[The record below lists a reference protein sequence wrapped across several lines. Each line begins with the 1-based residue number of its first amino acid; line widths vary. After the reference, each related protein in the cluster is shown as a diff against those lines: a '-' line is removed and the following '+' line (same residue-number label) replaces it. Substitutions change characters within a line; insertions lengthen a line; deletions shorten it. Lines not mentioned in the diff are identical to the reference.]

1 MNHDFFYREWNWIE
15 QLSAAFH
22 VFAANIKSI
31 LKVLLIVFL
40 PISILE
46 SIINGRML
54 NAYTVFQQIAQAG
67 VSLSNEADFFQA
79 AYQVL
84 FHSGLTLL
92 VGLFLQPVGTIAI
105 AKMVK
110 QFVTKQEISFGTAL
124 GEAFSLM
131 PTIVF
136 SGIINGVLIFLSSLI
151 IVPGIYLS
159 VAWVFYVYAIGLSD
173 KKGMEPMR
181 YSKALV
187 KGKWWRTFG
196 YLLLLAV
203 IAMLWNSAFQLSYS
217 FFPNAR
223 IGNAVYQFL
232 CYFSAAFVTV
242 GQALLFLNRE
252 AVTYGIPTEP
262 AAEDAPAESVTGT
275 VEGEP
280 TENEENKE

>member
-22 VFAANIKSI
+22 VFAANIKPI

-110 QFVTKQEISFGTAL
+110 QFVTKQEISFDC
-124 GEAFSLM
+124 
-131 PTIVF
+131 VF
-136 SGIINGVLIFLSSLI
+136 GDYLRCADFPDQFDYCARNLPERGLGVLC
-151 IVPGIYLS
+151 VCH
-159 VAWVFYVYAIGLSD
+159 W
-173 KKGMEPMR
+173 
-181 YSKALV
+181 
-187 KGKWWRTFG
+187 
-196 YLLLLAV
+196 
-203 IAMLWNSAFQLSYS
+203 
-217 FFPNAR
+217 
-223 IGNAVYQFL
+223 
-232 CYFSAAFVTV
+232 
-242 GQALLFLNRE
+242 
-252 AVTYGIPTEP
+252 
-262 AAEDAPAESVTGT
+262 AE
-275 VEGEP
+275 
-280 TENEENKE
+280 

>member
-1 MNHDFFYREWNWIE
+1 MIFFYREWNWIE

-22 VFAANIKSI
+22 VFAANIKPI

-79 AYQVL
+79 PIRCC
-84 FHSGLTLL
+84 STPGLTLL
-92 VGLFLQPVGTIAI
+92 VGLFFAACRDDCHCKGGKAVCDKAGNFLRHCVGRSLFPDADDC
-105 AKMVK
+105 V
-110 QFVTKQEISFGTAL
+110 FGV
-124 GEAFSLM
+124 
-131 PTIVF
+131 IY
-136 SGIINGVLIFLSSLI
+136 GVLIFLTSLI

-187 KGKWWRTFG
+187 KGKWWRTFW
-196 YLLLLAV
+196 L
-203 IAMLWNSAFQLSYS
+203 
-217 FFPNAR
+217 
-223 IGNAVYQFL
+223 
-232 CYFSAAFVTV
+232 SAAA
-242 GQALLFLNRE
+242 GCDCDALEFC
-252 AVTYGIPTEP
+252 I
-262 AAEDAPAESVTGT
+262 PAELQLFPERKNWECGVSSFCVISLLRL
-275 VEGEP
+275 
-280 TENEENKE
+280 

>member
-22 VFAANIKSI
+22 VFAANIKPI
-31 LKVLLIVFL
+31 LKMLLIVFL

-136 SGIINGVLIFLSSLI
+136 SGIIYGVLIFLSSLI

-187 KGKWWRTFG
+187 KGKWWRTF
-196 YLLLLAV
+196 
-203 IAMLWNSAFQLSYS
+203 AFQLSYS

-252 AVTYGIPTEP
+252 AVIYGIPAEP

>member
-92 VGLFLQPVGTIAI
+92 SVCFCSLSGRLPLQR
-105 AKMVK
+105 
-110 QFVTKQEISFGTAL
+110 
-124 GEAFSLM
+124 
-131 PTIVF
+131 
-136 SGIINGVLIFLSSLI
+136 
-151 IVPGIYLS
+151 
-159 VAWVFYVYAIGLSD
+159 W
-173 KKGMEPMR
+173 
-181 YSKALV
+181 
-187 KGKWWRTFG
+187 
-196 YLLLLAV
+196 
-203 IAMLWNSAFQLSYS
+203 
-217 FFPNAR
+217 
-223 IGNAVYQFL
+223 
-232 CYFSAAFVTV
+232 
-242 GQALLFLNRE
+242 
-252 AVTYGIPTEP
+252 
-262 AAEDAPAESVTGT
+262 
-275 VEGEP
+275 
-280 TENEENKE
+280 

>member
-22 VFAANIKSI
+22 VFAANIKPI

-136 SGIINGVLIFLSSLI
+136 SGIIYGVLIFLS
-151 IVPGIYLS
+151 
-159 VAWVFYVYAIGLSD
+159 
-173 KKGMEPMR
+173 
-181 YSKALV
+181 
-187 KGKWWRTFG
+187 
-196 YLLLLAV
+196 
-203 IAMLWNSAFQLSYS
+203 SYS

>member
-1 MNHDFFYREWNWIE
+1 MHNDFFYREWNWIE

-31 LKVLLIVFL
+31 LKVMLVVFL

-54 NAYTVFQQIAQAG
+54 SAYTVFQQIAQAG

-92 VGLFLQPVGTIAI
+92 VSLFLQPVGTIAI
-105 AKMVK
+105 AKVVK
-110 QFVTKQEISFGTAL
+110 QFVTKQEVSFGTAL

-131 PTIVF
+131 PTIVV
-136 SGIINGVLIFLSSLI
+136 SGIIYGVLIVLASMI

-159 VAWVFYVYAIGLSD
+159 VAWVFYLYAIGLSD

-181 YSKALV
+181 YSKSLV
-187 KGKWWRTFG
+187 KGKWWRTLG
-196 YLLLLAV
+196 YLLLLSV
-203 IAMLWNSAFQLSYS
+203 IAMLWNSAFQLIYS
-217 FFPNAR
+217 FFPNES
-223 IGNAVYQFL
+223 IGDAVYQFL

-242 GQALLFLNRE
+242 GEVLLFLNRE
-252 AVTYGIPTEP
+252 SITYGMPTET
-262 AAEDAPAESVTGT
+262 AAEDTPAESVTGT

-280 TENEENKE
+280 EENKEK

>member
-1 MNHDFFYREWNWIE
+1 MNNDFFYREWNWIE

-31 LKVLLIVFL
+31 LKVMLVVFL

-54 NAYTVFQQIAQAG
+54 SAYTVFQQIAQAG

-92 VGLFLQPVGTIAI
+92 VSLFLQPVGTIAI
-105 AKMVK
+105 AKVVK

-131 PTIVF
+131 PTIVV
-136 SGIINGVLIFLSSLI
+136 SGIIYGVLIVLTSLI

-159 VAWVFYVYAIGLSD
+159 VAWVFYLYAIGLSD

-181 YSKALV
+181 YSKSLV
-187 KGKWWRTFG
+187 KGKWWRTLG
-196 YLLLLAV
+196 YLLLLSV
-203 IAMLWNSAFQLSYS
+203 IAMLWNSAFQLIYS
-217 FFPNAR
+217 FFPNENIAD
-223 IGNAVYQFL
+223 AVYQFL

-242 GQALLFLNRE
+242 GEVLLFLNRE
-252 AVTYGIPTEP
+252 SITYGMPTEP
-262 AAEDAPAESVTGT
+262 AAEDTPAESVTGT

-280 TENEENKE
+280 TEDRKDEE

>member
-22 VFAANIKSI
+22 VFAANIKPI

-105 AKMVK
+105 AKVVK
-110 QFVTKQEISFGTAL
+110 QFVTKQ
-124 GEAFSLM
+124 
-131 PTIVF
+131 
-136 SGIINGVLIFLSSLI
+136 
-151 IVPGIYLS
+151 
-159 VAWVFYVYAIGLSD
+159 
-173 KKGMEPMR
+173 
-181 YSKALV
+181 
-187 KGKWWRTFG
+187 
-196 YLLLLAV
+196 
-203 IAMLWNSAFQLSYS
+203 
-217 FFPNAR
+217 
-223 IGNAVYQFL
+223 
-232 CYFSAAFVTV
+232 
-242 GQALLFLNRE
+242 
-252 AVTYGIPTEP
+252 
-262 AAEDAPAESVTGT
+262 
-275 VEGEP
+275 
-280 TENEENKE
+280 

>member
-22 VFAANIKSI
+22 VFAANIKPI

-105 AKMVK
+105 AKVVK

-136 SGIINGVLIFLSSLI
+136 SG
-151 IVPGIYLS
+151 
-159 VAWVFYVYAIGLSD
+159 VFYVYAIGLSD

-217 FFPNAR
+217 FFPNER

-242 GQALLFLNRE
+242 GEALLFLNRE
-252 AVTYGIPTEP
+252 AVTYGIPAEP